1 MQSILDWLFDA
12 QGLTPHGF
20 CLLWQPELI
29 LIHAAADIGIGLA
42 YFSIPLALAWIA
54 RKRPDLAYR
63 PIAWLFVAFILLC
76 GTTHFIDVLTLWV
89 PAYAFQGMVKSATA
103 IVSIVTAAMLWV
115 WMPKL
120 LALPSPIQ
128 LREANEALRE
138 SQAHY
143 RASFEQSPVPMLTA
157 SPGGVIT
164 DVSDSWSELFGY
176 PRQDIVGRPLHDLDA
191 PGSSALAPQDRAR
204 LMEAGEVRDLER
216 RLACRDGTV
225 IDALVSARLER
236 RDGQT
241 GIVCVITDVTARRR
255 AEEALRSAEDRLR
268 QAQKMEAIGQL
279 TGGVAHDFNNMLQGI
294 GGCLDM
300 MERRIAQGR
309 TQDAARFLPTARQAV
324 DRAAHLTSRMLA
336 FARRQTLQ
344 PRPIDPDRLILDMEE
359 LLRRTLGPG
368 IDLSLGLHDGR
379 WLILCDAHELESAL
393 LNAAINSRDAMPQG
407 GQLRIATEDRMV
419 GPEEAQD
426 EAPAGAYV
434 AISVIDTG
442 TGMSPATMQRMFDP
456 FFTTKPTGEG
466 TGLGLSQLYGF
477 VRQSGGFVRVDSALG
492 RGTTI
497 TLFMP
502 RHTAAAGSAE
512 GAAPPATPPVA
523 EALADGARVLL
534 IEDDPHVRAVV
545 SEALHDLGCT
555 VLEAN
560 DGVAGWQIVQSDT
573 PIDLLIT
580 DVGLPGMNGREL
592 AEAARTH
599 RPGLPVLVITGY
611 AGPDSGGFALPPGTR
626 LLRKPFA
633 LGDMTP
639 LLAEMLRQTRGRQGV
654 PTGHEN
660 GRPDRSGRPLQP

>member
-1 MQSILDWLFDA
+1 MLQSIVDWLFDA

-29 LIHAAADIGIGLA
+29 LIHAAADIATGIA

-54 RKRPDLAYR
+54 RKRPDLAWR
-63 PIAWLFVAFILLC
+63 PLAWLFVAFILLC
-76 GTTHFIDVLTLWV
+76 GATHFVDVLTLWV
-89 PAYAFQGMVKSATA
+89 PAYAFQGIVKAATA

-115 WMPKL
+115 VMPRL

-157 SPGGVIT
+157 SPDGVIT

-176 PRQDIVGRPLHDLDA
+176 PRGEIVGRPMHMLDV
-191 PGSSALAPQDRAR
+191 PGSRALGEADRDR
-204 LMEAGEVRDLER
+204 LMEAGEVRDLDR
-216 RLACRDGTV
+216 RLTCRDGRV

-255 AEEALRSAEDRLR
+255 AEEALNSAEERLR

-309 TQDAARFLPTARQAV
+309 TQEATRFLPAARQAV

-344 PRPIDPDRLILDMEE
+344 PRPVDPDRLILDMEE

-368 IDLSLGLHDGR
+368 IDLGLGLHDGR
-379 WLILCDAHELESAL
+379 WLILCDANQLESAL
-393 LNAAINSRDAMPQG
+393 LNAAINARDAMPQG
-407 GQLRIATEDRMV
+407 GRLRIATEDRTV
-419 GPEEAQD
+419 SPEEAQE

-434 AISVIDTG
+434 AISVADTG
-442 TGMSPATMQRMFDP
+442 TGMSAATMQRMFDP

-492 RGTTI
+492 RGTTL

-502 RHTAAAGSAE
+502 RHTRVADSPPAAE
-512 GAAPPATPPVA
+512 AAPASPVPPTMA
-523 EALADGARVLL
+523 AGARVLL
-534 IEDDPHVRAVV
+534 IEDDANVRAVL
-545 SEALHDLGCT
+545 SEALHDLGCM

-580 DVGLPGMNGREL
+580 DVGLPGMNGRQL
-592 AEAARTH
+592 AEAAQTH

-611 AGPDSGGFALPPGTR
+611 AGPAAAGFALPEGMR
-626 LLRKPFA
+626 LLRKPFV
-633 LGDMTP
+633 LGDLTP
-639 LLAEMLRQTRGRQGV
+639 LLAEMLGRA
-654 PTGHEN
+654 P
-660 GRPDRSGRPLQP
+660 GRPEESGQA

>member
-1 MQSILDWLFDA
+1 MQSIMDWLFDA

-29 LIHAAADIGIGLA
+29 LIHATADIGIGLA

-54 RKRPDLAYR
+54 RRRPDLAYR
-63 PIAWLFVAFILLC
+63 PLAWLFVAFILLC
-76 GTTHFIDVLTLWV
+76 GATHFTDVLTLWV
-89 PAYAFQGMVKSATA
+89 PAYAFQGTVKAATA

-115 WMPKL
+115 MMPRL
-120 LALPSPIQ
+120 LALPSPVQ
-128 LREANEALRE
+128 LRAANEALRE

-157 SPGGVIT
+157 SPDGVIT

-176 PRQDIVGRPLHDLDA
+176 PREEIVGRPLRDLDT
-191 PGSSALAPQDRAR
+191 PDSHALAQQDRAR

-216 RLACRDGTV
+216 RLACRDGRV
-225 IDALVSARLER
+225 IDALVSARVER

-255 AEEALRSAEDRLR
+255 AEEALRSAEERLR

-309 TQDAARFLPTARQAV
+309 TQDAARFLPAARQAV

-359 LLRRTLGPG
+359 LLRRTLGPAT
-368 IDLSLGLHDGR
+368 DLSLGLHDGR
-379 WLILCDAHELESAL
+379 WLILCDANELENAL
-393 LNAAINSRDAMPQG
+393 LNAAINARDAMPQG
-407 GQLRIATEDRMV
+407 GRLRIATEDRVV
-419 GPEEAQD
+419 GPDEAQD

-442 TGMSPATMQRMFDP
+442 TGMSAATMQRMFDP

-477 VRQSGGFVRVDSALG
+477 VRQSGGFVRVESALG

-502 RHTAAAGSAE
+502 RHTEAAEAPQGAAAPAPE
-512 GAAPPATPPVA
+512 GPEVP
-523 EALADGARVLL
+523 EAMAQGARVLL
-534 IEDDPHVRAVV
+534 IEDDPNVRAVL
-545 SEALHDLGCT
+545 SEALHDLGCM

-560 DGVAGWQIVQSDT
+560 DGLAGWQIVQSDT

-580 DVGLPGMNGREL
+580 AVGLPGVIRRQL
-592 AEAARTH
+592 AEAAQAH

-611 AGPDSGGFALPPGTR
+611 AGPASGGFALPPGMR

-633 LGDMTP
+633 LGDLTP
-639 LLAEMLRQTRGRQGV
+639 LLAEILH
-654 PTGHEN
+654 P
-660 GRPDRSGRPLQP
+660 SGRPLLGRPPPGRPE